1 LRKEITV
8 FQGKTFL
15 ITGASSGI
23 GFECARTFLQYG
35 ANVALNARGEARL
48 KEAAKKLG
56 ADNHRVALVAGDV
69 GERKVGES
77 LVSAAVERF
86 GGVDGLVNNAGVFTP
101 KPFTEYTEQDL
112 DEYLRIVVKGTFFTT
127 QAAVPA
133 MRKRGGGAVINI
145 GSMWAIHAIA
155 ATPCSASSTAK
166 GGVHALTKS
175 LAIELAKDNIR
186 VNCVAPAV
194 VRTPLF
200 DNLLS
205 ADELERLGS
214 LHPLGRI
221 GESADISQA
230 VAYLAGETGRWI
242 TGQIIAIDGGI
253 TAGNH

>member
-1 LRKEITV
+1 M
-8 FQGKTFL
+8 FQGKTVL

-35 ANVALNARGEARL
+35 ANVALNARNGARL
-48 KEAAKKLG
+48 KEAARRLE
-56 ADNHRVALVAGDV
+56 ADERRVALVASDV
-69 GERKVGES
+69 DERKVGER
-77 LVSAAVERF
+77 LVATAVEKF
-86 GGVDGLVNNAGVFTP
+86 GGVDVLVNNAGVFTP

-112 DEYLRIVVKGTFFTT
+112 DEYLKIIVKGTFFTT

-133 MRKRGGGAVINI
+133 MRARGGGAVVNI
-145 GSMWAIHAIA
+145 GLMWAIHAIA

-175 LAIELAKDNIR
+175 VAIELAKDNIR

-200 DNLLS
+200 DKLMS
-205 ADELERLGS
+205 EEEVERLSG

-221 GESADISQA
+221 GEPTDISQA
-230 VAYLAGETGRWI
+230 VAYLAGDSGRWI
-242 TGQIIAIDGGI
+242 TGQIIAVDGGV

>member
-1 LRKEITV
+1 M
-8 FQGKTFL
+8 FQGRTVL

-23 GFECARTFLQYG
+23 GFECARTFLRYG
-35 ANVALNARGEARL
+35 ANVALNARNEARL
-48 KEAAKKLG
+48 KDAAQKLEA
-56 ADNHRVALVAGDV
+56 DERRVALVAGDV
-69 GERKVGES
+69 GDRKVGER
-77 LVSAAVERF
+77 LVATAVDKF
-86 GGVDGLVNNAGVFTP
+86 GGVDALVNNAGVFTP

-112 DEYLRIVVKGTFFTT
+112 DEYLSIVIKGTFFTS

-133 MRKRGGGAVINI
+133 MRARGGGAIINI

-166 GGVHALTKS
+166 GGVHALTKN

-200 DNLLS
+200 DKLLS
-205 ADELERLGS
+205 EEEVERLAI

-230 VAYLAGETGRWI
+230 VVYLAGDSGRWI

>member
-1 LRKEITV
+1 MFHNKTV
-8 FQGKTFL
+8 L

-23 GFECARTFLQYG
+23 GFDSARTFLQLG
-35 ANVALNARGEARL
+35 ANVVLNARNELRL
-48 KEAAKKLG
+48 KDAVKKLE
-56 ADNHRVALVAGDV
+56 ADPRRIALAAGDI
-69 GERKVGES
+69 GERKTADE
-77 LVSAAVERF
+77 LVAVALKKF
-86 GGVDGLVNNAGVFTP
+86 SGVDVLVNNAGVFTP
-101 KPFTEYTEQDL
+101 KPFTDYTEQDL
-112 DEYLRIVVKGTFFTT
+112 DEFLKIVVKGTFFAS

-133 MRKRGGGAVINI
+133 LRARGGGAIINI

-186 VNCVAPAV
+186 VNCIAPAV

-200 DNLLS
+200 DPLLNT
-205 ADELERLGS
+205 EQLEQLAG

-221 GESADISQA
+221 GESQDISQA
-230 VAYLAGETGRWI
+230 IAYLAGETGRWI